1 MRINFLFIVAI
12 TVAATTRIHTITGV
26 TATTPKTPAFRPFT
40 GTGHV
45 LGGGERPAT
54 EGAAAFLSR
63 QAAKAA
69 VAFTSTNT
77 LVAEGSKALPL
88 VPTVSKMCTRSSA
101 CAKTV
106 FNEGLKTAT
115 GKAVLEKIG
124 REAVISKTKTAMTN
138 ALGAAASV
146 AVTAVEYSL
155 QNSDHNKNVV
165 AVKGALQVLAGAG
178 CGSFGPL
185 ASVACSTAVGLVA
198 DQFKVDEASASTS
211 AGSASSSTGAA
222 SSSAGSASSSTG
234 AASSSA
240 GANSSS
246 GAASSSGG
254 AASSSSTT
262 AALTADGDGDDEDE
276 RNPFTTPE
284 IANATAAS
292 PIGRARDELRRL
304 MEAGLHGGD
313 LRRALIRFIIADNR
327 NRVNRLQVSR
337 DQNEVLR
344 AFREFLG
351 IPRLEYNSDWF
362 DLMGDGNILFDGL
375 PDAVREDQR
384 ARAREIVGRMIATGR
399 TVLRTMDGHGRFV
412 YSFLEALRARGENMD
427 NFDIELM
434 DIHAPTDTWHRLFLP
449 LAGDTPNVYPI
460 QGDILEF
467 QPGDFHETFS
477 TSTMLYLNFCGLSN
491 LVNGR
496 LREFLRI
503 WETENHDV
511 FLSWSVRNVQAGT
524 PAYWF
529 ARWLRSHGDYVSHR
543 ANFFTYHLTW

>member
-1 MRINFLFIVAI
+1 MIYQMLFI
-12 TVAATTRIHTITGV
+12 TAAAAA
-26 TATTPKTPAFRPFT
+26 TATTSSVRTIYDISKTAATPTFSSSR

-45 LGGGERPAT
+45 LGRGTHPAT

-69 VAFTSTNT
+69 VAFSSTKT
-77 LVAEGSKALPL
+77 LVAEGSKALPML
-88 VPTVSKMCTRSSA
+88 PNIAKVCTRSSA
-101 CAKTV
+101 CTKTV

-115 GKAVLEKIG
+115 GTAVLEKIG
-124 REAVISKTKTAMTN
+124 REAVISKTKTAFTN

-155 QNSDHNKNVV
+155 QSSDHNKNVV

-185 ASVACSTAVGLVA
+185 ASVACSTAVGLLA
-198 DQFKVDEASASTS
+198 DQFKVDEATASTS
-211 AGSASSSTGAA
+211 AGAASSSSAASSSGAASSSAGATSSSTGAA
-222 SSSAGSASSSTG
+222 SSSA
-234 AASSSA
+234 AASSS
-240 GANSSS
+240 
-246 GAASSSGG
+246 G

-262 AALTADGDGDDEDE
+262 AALTADGDGDGEDE
-276 RNPFTTPE
+276 RNPFTTPG
-284 IANATAAS
+284 IANATATS

-313 LRRALIRFIIADNR
+313 LRRALIRFIISDNR
-327 NRVNRLQVSR
+327 NDVNRLQVSR
-337 DQNEVLR
+337 DQNAVLR

-351 IPRLEYNSDWF
+351 IPHLEWNSHWF
-362 DLMGDGNILFDGL
+362 DLMGDGNVLFDGL
-375 PDAVREDQR
+375 SDEVREDQR
-384 ARAREIVGRMIATGR
+384 NRARALVERMIATRR
-399 TVLRTMDGHGRFV
+399 TVLRTMDGHGRFL

-427 NFDIELM
+427 NYDIELM
-434 DIHAPTDTWHRLFLP
+434 DIHAPTDAWHRLFFP
-449 LAGDTPNVYPI
+449 IAGDTPNVHPI

-477 TSTMLYLNFCGLSN
+477 TSTMLYMNFCGLGD
-491 LVNGR
+491 LVRGR
-496 LREFLRI
+496 LREFLEI
-503 WETENHDV
+503 WQSNRHDV

-529 ARWLRSHGDYVSHR
+529 ARWIRSHGDYVSHR
-543 ANFFTYHLTW
+543 GNFFTYHLDW